1 MFRERMPTIVLTG
14 VKGVGKTTLA
24 ARLGALLNLPHADY
38 ADYMLEVTGL
48 TEKAA
53 LDDLSPEQRARAIR
67 AVCDLFEQQFR
78 RDPSPESCL
87 LLTNH
92 LTIIQD
98 GTITAPDRAVHR
110 SLHMLGL
117 VVVFATAQEVLER
130 RRTDS
135 LRPRPH
141 DSASLIRRQQ
151 RANAGEARAIADSD
165 QIPLRFFCNRRG
177 SPPTESLVAW
187 LTSLRRVANPKGA

>member
-1 MFRERMPTIVLTG
+1 MSTIVLAG

-24 ARLGALLNLPHADY
+24 ARLGALLNLSHADY
-38 ADYMLEVTGL
+38 ADYMLQVTGF

-53 LDDLSPEQRARAIR
+53 LDDLTPEGRARAIH
-67 AVCDLFEQQFR
+67 AVCDLFEQRFR
-78 RDPSPESCL
+78 EDSSPESCL

-110 SLHMLGL
+110 PLHMLGL
-117 VVVFATAQEVLER
+117 VVVFATAQEVLQR
-130 RRTDS
+130 RHSDS

-141 DSASLIRRQQ
+141 DSLPLIRRQQ
-151 RANAGEARAIADSD
+151 RANAVEARAIAHSD
-165 QIPLRFFCNRRG
+165 QIPLRFFCNTTG
-177 SPPTESLVAW
+177 SPPIESLAAW
-187 LTSLRRVANPKGA
+187 LASLRHVADPKGV